1 MKMTQ
6 EETKIAL
13 NDTAT
18 PPNRPARQP
27 RSTVW
32 RIAFWASVVGAI
44 ANLAGLASLAA
55 LGSLD
60 VNTVLTAA
68 LWVVSAV
75 FFATRLRW
83 APVVGILM
91 ALGIMG
97 LLALQP
103 YVVNSLANP
112 KTDPNGGFSH
122 FVGDMLIVGCVLLVL
137 AASTSALAQSIR
149 QSAVPSSRQTPRW
162 FTLALGVIIGILVGG
177 LFIGAL
183 GQSAT
188 QSGTT
193 YTNGIPT
200 VHMSAD
206 SFNQP
211 SVTITKGSKLLLVD
225 DVNSLHVLAIGRWQ
239 NEAPNTTPEPGAPT
253 VNNVQVNGNSV
264 QVGPFTT
271 AGTYHIYCIVHRGM
285 DLTIIVQ

>member
-1 MKMTQ
+1 MNTTQ
-6 EETKIAL
+6 KETKIAVD
-13 NDTAT
+13 DTGT
-18 PPNRPARQP
+18 PPDRAGRQRPP
-27 RSTVW
+27 TVW

-44 ANLAGLASLAA
+44 ANLGGLASLAA

-60 VNTVLTAA
+60 VNTILTAA

-75 FFATRLRW
+75 FLATRLRW

-91 ALGIMG
+91 ALGIMC

-122 FVGDMLIVGCVLLVL
+122 FVGDMLIIGCALLVL
-137 AASTSALAQSIR
+137 AASASALSQGTR
-149 QSAVPSSRQTPRW
+149 QSSVPSGRQTPRW
-162 FTLALGVIIGILVGG
+162 FTLALGIIIGILVGG
-177 LFIGAL
+177 LFIGAM
-183 GQSAT
+183 GQSSPT
-188 QSGTT
+188 SGTT
-193 YTNGIPT
+193 YTNGVPT
-200 VHMSAD
+200 IHMSAD
-206 SFNQP
+206 SFDHP
-211 SVTITKGSKLLLVD
+211 SITIAKGSKLLFVD
-225 DVNSLHVLAIGRWQ
+225 DVSSLHILAIGSWQ
-239 NEAPNTTPEPGAPT
+239 NGTPNTTPEPGAPA

-264 QVGPFTT
+264 QIGPFTT